1 MRKFKAKRFVPVVA
15 VAVAVASCTN
25 EAKYAEEPIDREVM
39 PVRLAVADLEI
50 QPELTPDD
58 TSVVYQR
65 MALFTSTDY
74 DTRYIYAVDA
84 DGVLSEEDGT
94 SIAYYPADHSP
105 IDIIVVHPYTAVT
118 DLKMPESFCVQADQS
133 TETQY
138 KASDLMWGKA
148 VNREGSLDAQ
158 VLEMSHLMAK
168 IVVCLTPGYDVRE
181 LRGVSINNIK
191 RGCSVKL
198 DTGTLES
205 TESIPGQTS
214 VNALFSK
221 AGKSSVATALIPPQ
235 VISTAPFLYVR
246 TNSGTAIYQ
255 FDKEQKMEAGCVY
268 TLNITVNRSAVY
280 GIGRITDWS
289 NVENNKEKEGSL

>member
-1 MRKFKAKRFVPVVA
+1 MKKYEAKRFVSAMA

-25 EAKYAEEPIDREVM
+25 EGRNADVEADIEIVPA
-39 PVRLAVADLEI
+39 AVKLTVVDKEI
-50 QPELTPDD
+50 QPKLTPTD
-58 TSVVYQR
+58 TSVIYQE

-74 DTRYIYAVDA
+74 DTRYIYAVDS
-84 DGVLSEEDGT
+84 DGVLSEENGT
-94 SIAYYPADHSP
+94 SIAYFPTDHSP

-118 DLKMPESFCVQADQS
+118 DLKRPEAFCVQADQS

-148 VNREGSLDAQ
+148 VNREYSFSAQ

-168 IVVCLTPGYDVRE
+168 IVVCLTPGDDIRE
-181 LRGVSINNIK
+181 LKGVSINNIM
-191 RGCSVKL
+191 RGCRVKL
-198 DTGTLES
+198 DTGTLEG
-205 TESIPGQTS
+205 TETIPGQTS

-235 VISTAPFLYVR
+235 IISTAPFLYVR
-246 TNSGTAIYQ
+246 TNFGTAIYQ
-255 FDKEQKMEAGCVY
+255 FDKEQKIEAGGVY

-289 NVENNKEKEGSL
+289 NVENKNEE